1 MKETTSRRRAP
12 LIPTISTIDKEE
24 SVENAERASDEGQ
37 IICVVVTTVI
47 EIGPGP
53 LETATVRSTI
63 SSPAILVDERST
75 TVPLRLGPDPVE

>member
-24 SVENAERASDEGQ
+24 SVENDERASDEGQ
-37 IICVVVTTVI
+37 TICVVVTTVI

-63 SSPAILVDERST
+63 SPAILVDERST